1 MGIGYIL
8 GCLVSILL
16 WKIDRQQIFR
26 KINDKL
32 IKIFREKI
40 IVEVIYLS
48 LIIGLFFL
56 YYYFGATEYMN
67 FLTAFLIIDI
77 SYSERYNLNLNDKI
91 QFYKSLSLLTKGIL
105 CGFIA
110 PLFYIMVFRNNY
122 YGLVYFMI
130 YQLYETGDYVVID
143 FIFRITTVIPSLIL
157 QGIYYIIYIFKNR
170 TLKMD
175 FKGDY
180 FSNVIKRPILN
191 PDIMAAYIENI
202 NFYYYF
208 QSRNTSYIKSYGNFN
223 SKIDKECIKDYLN
236 IIYGIAFLVFII
248 FLIIR
253 IF

>member
-16 WKIDRQQIFR
+16 WKINRQQIFR

-91 QFYKSLSLLTKGIL
+91 HVKYQIIWTVLTVL
-105 CGFIA
+105 
-110 PLFYIMVFRNNY
+110 
-122 YGLVYFMI
+122 
-130 YQLYETGDYVVID
+130 
-143 FIFRITTVIPSLIL
+143 
-157 QGIYYIIYIFKNR
+157 
-170 TLKMD
+170 
-175 FKGDY
+175 
-180 FSNVIKRPILN
+180 
-191 PDIMAAYIENI
+191 
-202 NFYYYF
+202 
-208 QSRNTSYIKSYGNFN
+208 
-223 SKIDKECIKDYLN
+223 
-236 IIYGIAFLVFII
+236 
-248 FLIIR
+248 
-253 IF
+253 

>member
-1 MGIGYIL
+1 MGIGYVL

-16 WKIDRQQIFR
+16 WKIDRQKIFK
-26 KINDKL
+26 KINDRL
-32 IKIFREKI
+32 LKIFREKI

-48 LIIGLFFL
+48 FIIGIFFV
-56 YYYFGATEYMN
+56 YYYFGTNEYMN
-67 FLTAFLIIDI
+67 FITAFFVINI

-130 YQLYETGDYVVID
+130 YELYEIGDYVLID
-143 FIFRITTVIPSLIL
+143 FIFRIATIIPSLIL
-157 QGIYYIIYIFKNR
+157 QGIYYIIYILKNR

-180 FSNVIKRPILN
+180 FSNVIKRPALN

-236 IIYGIAFLVFII
+236 IIYGVAFLVFIV